1 LLRGL
6 RGLIPGLAAA
16 GLLAGCSSLRLPELS
31 GMSGGAL
38 GTSTVVAAA
47 PAPAAPSDPLAA
59 FAASAAPGTEGV
71 VQGQRVRLARAY
83 AAASGRECRELL
95 VGSGAGERSALVC
108 RDEVSGWALTRPLLR
123 GGGVMRP

>member
-1 LLRGL
+1 M
-6 RGLIPGLAAA
+6 PGLLLAAAA
-16 GLLAGCSSLRLPELS
+16 GLLPGCSSLRLPDLT
-31 GMSGGAL
+31 GTAGAAQA
-38 GTSTVVAAA
+38 TPAAVMVA
-47 PAPAAPSDPLAA
+47 APAAPSDPLAA

-71 VQGQRVRLARAY
+71 VQGERVRLARAY

-108 RDEVSGWALTRPLLR
+108 RDEISGWALTRPLLR